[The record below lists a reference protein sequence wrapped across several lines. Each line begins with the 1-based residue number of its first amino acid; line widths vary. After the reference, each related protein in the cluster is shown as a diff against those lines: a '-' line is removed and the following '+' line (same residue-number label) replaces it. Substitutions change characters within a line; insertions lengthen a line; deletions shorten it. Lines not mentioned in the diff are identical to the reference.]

1 MNSRAPLAT
10 AAATS
15 IVQAFIRLLHIG
27 GDNRAIP
34 SHLAAIPQ
42 AIDGTLGRGMAQTS
56 TFSSSTGVR
65 PSVRLPS
72 KKRHPEF
79 NLSCSGGSRQELVYH
94 ISSSDNALA
103 MRDWKLAP
111 CIKLI

>member
-1 MNSRAPLAT
+1 MPVPLVLT
-10 AAATS
+10 
-15 IVQAFIRLLHIG
+15 IPLLHS
-27 GDNRAIP
+27 NQVSCCC